1 MESVVTREDRPGST
15 AAEDSAAN
23 RFSVALID
31 DHPVFTGALAAV
43 LSIQPDVSRVWTAA
57 NLDEGRRLIQRERP
71 DLAVIDARL
80 DREDGLALVSE
91 LPGLSASTR
100 AVVLT
105 AHPQPAIVRRARSLG
120 AAAVLPKG
128 TGLAEVLDALRAV
141 AIGEPLKLDTTPE
154 GGAEHSLTWRETQVL
169 QLLADGRDPQQ
180 VARLLELSTHTV
192 RDHIRS
198 VREKLG
204 VQTVLAAVVEGA
216 RLGVVE
222 VHVH

>member
-15 AAEDSAAN
+15 AADDSAAN

-31 DHPVFTGALAAV
+31 DHPVFTGALATV
-43 LSIQPDVSRVWTAA
+43 LSTQPDVSAVWTAA
-57 NLDEGRRLIQRERP
+57 DLDEGRRVIQRKRP
-71 DLAVIDARL
+71 DLAVIDVRL
-80 DREDGLALVSE
+80 DRDDGLALVSE

-100 AVVLT
+100 AIVLT

-128 TGLAEVLDALRAV
+128 TGLAAVLDALRAV
-141 AIGEPLKLDTTPE
+141 AVGAPLTVDVAAE
-154 GGAEHSLTWRETQVL
+154 GAEHSLTWRETQVL

-222 VHVH
+222 VHVR

>member
-1 MESVVTREDRPGST
+1 MESVVTGEDRSGSSAVDDG
-15 AAEDSAAN
+15 AAG

-31 DHPVFTGALAAV
+31 DHPVFTGALATV
-43 LSIQPDVSRVWTAA
+43 LAAQPDVSAVWTAPG
-57 NLDEGRRLIQRERP
+57 LDEGRRLVEREHP
-71 DLAVIDARL
+71 DLAVIDVRL
-80 DREDGLALVSE
+80 DRDDGLALVSE
-91 LPGLSASTR
+91 LSRLSPQTR

-120 AAAVLPKG
+120 AVAVLPKG
-128 TGLAEVLDALRAV
+128 TGLAELMVALRAV
-141 AIGEPLKLDTTPE
+141 AAGEPPGSEAAADA
-154 GGAEHSLTWRETQVL
+154 AEHSLTWRETEVL

-180 VARLLELSTHTV
+180 VARVLGLSTHTV

-222 VHVH
+222 VHVR